1 MVDKAIYEQVHQW
14 MEAHKEN
21 MIHDIQRIVKIPSI
35 SKPEEEIRPFGAACR
50 QVIDEMLQIGREHG
64 FYTENYEYYV
74 GSIGE
79 KEKKWD
85 DMIGFWNHLDVV
97 PVGEGW
103 DFDPFGAELKG
114 DLLIGRGSQDN
125 KGPAI
130 GMLYVMECI
139 RDLKLPVGHQLC
151 LFVGSDEER
160 KMADLEYYTKNHP
173 TPALSMIADCGFPV
187 CYGEKGIVEG
197 KTVSL
202 GTMSESVLEFYGGSA
217 GNIIPDKAVLAVKKD
232 RQYY

>member
-151 LFVGSDEER
+151 LFVGSDEE
-160 KMADLEYYTKNHP
+160 
-173 TPALSMIADCGFPV
+173 
-187 CYGEKGIVEG
+187 
-197 KTVSL
+197 
-202 GTMSESVLEFYGGSA
+202 
-217 GNIIPDKAVLAVKKD
+217 
-232 RQYY
+232 